1 MSGSAF
7 RVLRRAAARLWVPC
21 RLWLALAV
29 IAGMAAAPLAA
40 DPAPGETAFHIFL
53 GPFKVAAIKIASR
66 FEADSYTN
74 GH

>member
-40 DPAPGETAFHIFL
+40 DPAPGGKLSA
-53 GPFKVAAIKIASR
+53 VAVFPICPA
-66 FEADSYTN
+66 
-74 GH
+74 